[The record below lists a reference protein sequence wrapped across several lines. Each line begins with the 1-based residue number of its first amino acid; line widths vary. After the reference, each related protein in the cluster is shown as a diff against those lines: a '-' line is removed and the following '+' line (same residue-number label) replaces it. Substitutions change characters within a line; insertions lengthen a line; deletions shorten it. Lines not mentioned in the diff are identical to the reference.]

1 MLKWAFA
8 LGTLFAVSGFA
19 QQNMDSKYFELT
31 EPEVK
36 LVREESLSFQTF
48 SNTAIGASL
57 CQGGNLRLLTA
68 PAEGGVNLGDVLQ
81 DLQSGEL
88 ILDQIM
94 NIGKKIWD
102 VIQAGK
108 PVVNLK
114 TDVATALPYG
124 ARCWLD
130 LQTWQ
135 APQARTYSVTY
146 KNLYGIEVVKF
157 SYRVVYVAGGSVN
170 GKGAYI
176 GYAALEPS
184 EVSVAWGFTFNASST
199 APTVFNMGTKE
210 EPLAGLNLQMN
221 YSIDTVLKS
230 VKASQSYFINGL
242 GEFRA
247 LD

>member
-1 MLKWAFA
+1 MMKWAFA
-8 LGTLFAVSGFA
+8 LSTLFAINGFA
-19 QQNMDSKYFELT
+19 QNLDSRYFEMT

-48 SNTAIGASL
+48 ASSAIGSSL
-57 CQGGNLRLLTA
+57 CQTGNARFLTA
-68 PAEGGVNLGDVLQ
+68 PSEGIDLGGVLK

-88 ILDQIM
+88 ILDQVM
-94 NIGKKIWD
+94 NLGKKIWD
-102 VIQAGK
+102 IVQAGK

-124 ARCWLD
+124 AKCWMD

-184 EVSVAWGFTFNASST
+184 EVSVAWGFTFNASSS
-199 APTVFNMGTKE
+199 APAVYNMGTKE
-210 EPLAGLNLQMN
+210 APVAGMNLQMN

-230 VKASQSYFINGL
+230 VKASQAYFISGA
-242 GEFRA
+242 GEFKS